1 MSETSFVIDS
11 VFLRIDLASLPRRI
25 LQHMPGGYIYIL
37 ASKSGVLYIGVTS
50 KLIPRFLQH
59 KSKESEGFTAKYNV
73 NRLVYFEKFG
83 DIRLAIAR
91 ETQLKGWTRAK
102 KITLIERLNPRW
114 SDLSVNLFT

>member
-1 MSETSFVIDS
+1 MIVAIM
-11 VFLRIDLASLPRRI
+11 A
-25 LQHMPGGYIYIL
+25 GGCIYIL

-59 KSKESEGFTAKYNV
+59 KSKETEGFTAKYNV

-91 ETQLKGWTRAK
+91 EAQLKGWKRTK
-102 KITLIERLNPRW
+102 KMALIERTNPSWR
-114 SDLSVNLFT
+114 DLSENFFS

>member
-1 MSETSFVIDS
+1 MIVAIM
-11 VFLRIDLASLPRRI
+11 A
-25 LQHMPGGYIYIL
+25 GGYIYIL

-59 KSKESEGFTAKYNV
+59 KSKETEGFTAKYNV

-91 ETQLKGWTRAK
+91 ETQLKGWKRTK
-102 KITLIERLNPRW
+102 KIALLEQMNPSWR
-114 SDLSVNLFT
+114 DLSENFFG